1 MCIAP
6 AASCEKGAR
15 FATAP
20 SVGTAD
26 GGGPVTWLS
35 AARDCSVACACSA
48 LVRPAGV
55 APSIGFGTAASW
67 GGAAGSGGP
76 PAAPG
81 RPVSMPAQ

>member
-20 SVGTAD
+20 SAGTAD

-35 AARDCSVACACSA
+35 AAR
-48 LVRPAGV
+48 
-55 APSIGFGTAASW
+55 IAASVR
-67 GGAAGSGGP
+67 GLLGA
-76 PAAPG
+76 
-81 RPVSMPAQ
+81 R